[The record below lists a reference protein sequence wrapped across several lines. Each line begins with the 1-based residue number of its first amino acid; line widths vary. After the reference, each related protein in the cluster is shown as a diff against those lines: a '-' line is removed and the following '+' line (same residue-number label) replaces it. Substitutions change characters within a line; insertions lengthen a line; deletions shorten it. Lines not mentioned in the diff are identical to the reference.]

1 MRILFVVI
9 FLSVWLPSLVYT
21 GSNMSFAPPL
31 VKDDQWVG
39 PYKWKFKERDIFMMG
54 IKPELLL
61 HGMISTTG
69 GWKPVVLRADFIEW
83 MFASGRRGVKSGGV
97 YKTGREDYPFVSD
110 WEIEHDQGLTYSIG
124 DMRFNGLFLFGLF
137 FCLVLPVLFIFWLM
151 ADEVAID
158 SPQER
163 KRKQQLFIEQVKA
176 VEVQAKADPKWLRIK
191 TIRLA
196 FLGYA
201 VVIGSILLM
210 IPVGIG
216 LGAVVVIL
224 TGGNA
229 GAAKFAFV
237 LAAVPIGFAWH
248 MGRSLLSESFTYEGV
263 EVGKQDCP
271 ALFSLLEKICQK
283 ANGPM
288 FNKVFIDNQMNAS
301 VSRAGGPFGFFGM
314 GPVVLT
320 IGLPLMQSQTQKQLA
335 GVIGHEYG
343 HVAAKDNAL
352 GHWIYRIRNSWL
364 ALDDKL
370 RFEHLWYVLKLNR
383 FYEWFMSVFSAHS
396 FVLSRQCE
404 YEADAFS
411 ARVAGKEAMAEALSS
426 LVVYGDKYDGIF
438 WSKIWEKSDKG
449 TEIRD
454 VKPYAEIPAF
464 FNDLGDVTD
473 NVHRALKVETG
484 YTSTHPSISD
494 RLAALGQTFKLPESP
509 GDKSAARLLGPMEQK
524 LIAHFNEEW
533 QAAASEH
540 WQRRQEERR
549 HWQARYADLKEKSLA
564 DLDDESLK
572 ELIAAANHV
581 EDDPLFYRA
590 SQEMLRRH
598 PDSAGAEMNCIWYRM
613 VIEKDPTQLEIA
625 EAFLQRHPGYLPHVC
640 RNAMTYLHQAGR
652 EEEAKVYR
660 ERLEDWHHLNDAAS
674 EERSTVMAKDNF
686 LPHDLP
692 DESVQKLVAYFKE
705 HPIIT
710 QVYLAKKDV
719 KYMPEYPSY
728 VVAFKLKPGM
738 FESQKKVDEQVGA
751 FIYRSNLPED
761 FVFIQADSVNGIEA
775 KLKKTANALIY
786 KK

>member
-1 MRILFVVI
+1 MRILFIVI

-21 GSNMSFAPPL
+21 GSNMSFAPAL
-31 VKDDQWVG
+31 EKSDQWVG
-39 PYKWKFKERDIFMMG
+39 PYKWKLKERDVFMMG

-61 HGMISTTG
+61 RGAISTTG

-97 YKTGREDYPFVSD
+97 YKTGRQDYPFVSD
-110 WEIEHDQGLTYSIG
+110 WEIEHDQGLKYNIG
-124 DMRFNGLFLFGLF
+124 GMRFNGFFLFGLF
-137 FCLVLPVLFIFWLM
+137 FCIVLPVLFLFWLM

-163 KRKQQLFIEQVKA
+163 KRKQQLFIERVKA
-176 VEVQAKADPKWLRIK
+176 VEAQVKADPKWLKGK

-216 LGAVVVIL
+216 LGAIVVVL

-263 EVGKQDCP
+263 EVGKKDCP
-271 ALFSLLEKICQK
+271 ALFALLEKICAK

-288 FNKVFIDNQMNAS
+288 FHQVFIDNQMNAS
-301 VSRAGGPFGFFGM
+301 VSRAGGLFGFFGM

-352 GHWIYRIRNSWL
+352 GHWVYRIRNSWL

-383 FYEWFMSVFSAHS
+383 FYEWFMTVFSAHS

-426 LVVYGDKYDGIF
+426 LVVYGDKYDGAF
-438 WSKIWEKSDKG
+438 WNKIWEKSDKG
-449 TEIRD
+449 TAIQE
-454 VKPYAEIPAF
+454 VKPYAEIPVF
-464 FNDLGDVTD
+464 FSDLGDVTE
-473 NVHRALKVETG
+473 NVARALKVETG
-484 YTSTHPSISD
+484 YTSTHPSVSD
-494 RLAALGQTFKLPESP
+494 RLAALGQPFQLPETP
-509 GDKSAARLLGPMEQK
+509 GDKSAARLLGPMEEK
-524 LIAHFNEEW
+524 LITYYNEEW
-533 QAAASEH
+533 QTAAGEH
-540 WQRRQEERR
+540 WLRRQEERE
-549 HWQARYADLKEKSLA
+549 HWEKRYQALREKSLA
-564 DLDDESLK
+564 DLDDDGLK
-572 ELIAAANHV
+572 ELIAAASHM

-590 SQEMLRRH
+590 SQEMLRRY
-598 PDSAGAEMNCIWYRM
+598 PDSPGAEMNCLWYRL
-613 VIEKDPTQLEIA
+613 VIEKDPTQLEAA
-625 EAFLQRHPGYLPHVC
+625 EAFLARHPGYLPHVC
-640 RNAMTYLHQAGR
+640 RNAITFLHQAGR
-652 EEEAKVYR
+652 EDEAKVYR
-660 ERLEDWHHLNDAAS
+660 ERLEDWQHLNDAAS
-674 EERSTVMAKDNF
+674 EERGTVLPSDNF
-686 LPHDLP
+686 LPHDLSA
-692 DESVQKLVAYFKE
+692 ETVEKLAAYFKE
-705 HPIIT
+705 HPIIA

-719 KYMPEYPSY
+719 KYMPEYPLY
-728 VVAFKLKPGM
+728 IIGFKVKPRM
-738 FESQKKVDEQVGA
+738 FDSQKKVDEQVGK
-751 FIYRSNLPED
+751 FIYQSNLPDD
-761 FVFIQADSVNGIEA
+761 FVFIQADNVRGIEA
-775 KLKKTANALIY
+775 KLKKTTGAMVY